1 MIAAIGAWFGVHLRN
16 YTSDKTLRTIFALF
30 MTIVAIRILT
40 SL

>member
-1 MIAAIGAWFGVHLRN
+1 MTAAIGAWFGVHIRD